1 MPLNIDWQQILLH
14 LFNFFLLLAILT
26 YFVYEPVLN
35 FIKKRQEH
43 FQEMEKE
50 YQEKNAQAQKLIDE
64 NKKIYENTDA
74 EIITYKSQKIEEIN
88 GLIQEKMKKAN
99 SEAESIINQA
109 KKKAD
114 SEYTKVLEN
123 ANKDIRKI
131 AIETTKK
138 LVNSDKDEFEDF
150 VNHFQKG
157 DGQNE

>member
-1 MPLNIDWQQILLH
+1 MPLNINWQQILLH

-26 YFVYEPVLN
+26 YFVYEPVLK

-50 YQEKNAQAQKLIDE
+50 YEEKNAQAQKLIDE
-64 NKKIYENTDA
+64 NKKIFDNTDA
-74 EIITYKSQKIEEIN
+74 EIKTYKSQKIEEIN
-88 GLIQEKMKKAN
+88 GLIHEKIKKADA
-99 SEAESIINQA
+99 EADNIIDQA

-114 SEYTKVLEN
+114 AEYTKVLEN

-138 LVNSDKDEFEDF
+138 LVNSSKDEFDDF
-150 VNHFQKG
+150 INHFQKG